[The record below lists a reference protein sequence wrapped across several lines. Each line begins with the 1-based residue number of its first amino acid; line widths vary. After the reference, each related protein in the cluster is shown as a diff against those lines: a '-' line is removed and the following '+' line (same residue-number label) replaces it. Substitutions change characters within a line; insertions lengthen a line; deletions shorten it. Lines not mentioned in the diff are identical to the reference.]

1 MIFSSFFLLVQGFNP
16 PPLPLSG
23 LTTKKLF
30 FCVFSFTE
38 ISINQNFFSG
48 LLSWEYENS
57 HKCMFR
63 IRWKTRRL
71 PSRRFRHLNIKH
83 TARYID
89 RTTLYKSFKIWEQN
103 ASKTFANLYVS
114 CRIFEEKTQ
123 VDIRFICW
131 FTFTTFKHSIWC
143 VWFNPNSIPGLILFV
158 FSELWGRSE
167 YYWA

>member
-1 MIFSSFFLLVQGFNP
+1 MIIQEIIIFLPN
-16 PPLPLSG
+16 
-23 LTTKKLF
+23 KYK
-30 FCVFSFTE
+30 
-38 ISINQNFFSG
+38 
-48 LLSWEYENS
+48 
-57 HKCMFR
+57 
-63 IRWKTRRL
+63 
-71 PSRRFRHLNIKH
+71 NIKLPESLVFFILCFSNLQIYMYEKREGCH
-83 TARYID
+83 QEDFAIWTSNILPGIYIN

-167 YYWA
+167 YCWA